1 MIMLNKYIKNGTVD
15 RAAIAMDVKTL
26 KLKRDDIITL
36 CKVKEVQDS
45 FIGQT
50 HENKKPKKYWNK
62 EYLDLLYWSVV
73 AESFNLDYLL
83 HLNEVAEFVSKAKFK
98 KVIIAG
104 VIIVLVII
112 AGVIAF
118 SYILAQE
125 VL

>member
-1 MIMLNKYIKNGTVD
+1 MIMLNKYIKNGKVE
-15 RAAIAMDVKTL
+15 RATIAMDVKTL

-36 CKVKEVQDS
+36 CKVKEVQDN

-50 HENKKPKKYWNK
+50 YENKKPKKYWNK

-98 KVIIAG
+98 KVIITG

-112 AGVIAF
+112 AGAIAF
-118 SYILAQE
+118 SYILA
-125 VL
+125 

>member
-1 MIMLNKYIKNGTVD
+1 MLNKYIKNGTVD
-15 RAAIAMDVKTL
+15 RATIAMDVKTL

-36 CKVKEVQDS
+36 CKYKEVQDG
-45 FIGQT
+45 FIGKT
-50 HENKKPKKYWNK
+50 YENKKPKQYWNK

-104 VIIVLVII
+104 VIVVLVII
-112 AGVIAF
+112 AGVVVF
-118 SYILAQE
+118 SYILA
-125 VL
+125 